1 MEKLT
6 NEQLQE
12 KLDIEK
18 WNDSQAKGA
27 DTCGEYKF
35 CKFCDM
41 KEDMPC
47 AKAYNKAEEAE
58 VAATVV
64 KETKTATKK
73 TAAKKPAAKKTV
85 SKKTK

>member
-1 MEKLT
+1 MAKLT

-12 KLDIEK
+12 KLDIEE

>member
-1 MEKLT
+1 MAKLT

-18 WNDSQAKGA
+18 WNDSQVKGA

-41 KEDMPC
+41 QEDMPC

-64 KETKTATKK
+64 KETTTATKK
-73 TAAKKPAAKKTV
+73 TTAKKSAAKKTV